1 MRDPCLQEFQTASIT
16 NHVLFFAA
24 IEILG
29 RSAFKKALQN
39 RLCRYLVK
47 HGFLFSAKYLGFR
60 KQAFRV

>member
-1 MRDPCLQEFQTASIT
+1 MD
-16 NHVLFFAA
+16 HVLFFAA

-39 RLCRYLVK
+39 RLRRHLVK
-47 HGFLFSAKYLGFR
+47 HGFLFSAKYLGFS